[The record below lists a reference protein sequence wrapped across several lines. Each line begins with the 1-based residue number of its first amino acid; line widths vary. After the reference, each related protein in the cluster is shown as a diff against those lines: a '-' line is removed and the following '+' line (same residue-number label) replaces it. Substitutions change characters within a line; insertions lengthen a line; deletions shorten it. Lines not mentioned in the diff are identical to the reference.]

1 MNAPEQRIV
10 NYLEG
15 VGYSSDTIVAYLESS
30 ANAGRLNFSEGEF
43 FHLDFAV
50 CERPDGTRYGTAGE
64 CDPEKG
70 KPVADS
76 DSGKPGESKA
86 DAKKK
91 KKEEEKKK
99 EQTPED
105 MKQDKMTKQAKSQGS
120 DPSNN
125 RKVVIDGK
133 EYGWAKKGEK
143 WILVEW
149 GSVAGVK
156 KVGPK
161 QAPAKPATEKS
172 TRKTGTR
179 RSSSR
184 SLEIQNQLD
193 KLQSSIQEIQS
204 RI

>member
-1 MNAPEQRIV
+1 MNAPEQRVV

-76 DSGKPGESKA
+76 DSKKPGESKA
-86 DAKKK
+86 DTDKK

-99 EQTPED
+99 EQTPD
-105 MKQDKMTKQAKSQGS
+105 GIKQDKMTKQAKSQGS

-133 EYGWAKKGEK
+133 EYGWAKKGDK
-143 WILVEW
+143 WIMVPW

-161 QAPAKPATEKS
+161 QPAKPATAKS

-179 RSSSR
+179 GSSSR

>member
-15 VGYSSDTIVAYLESS
+15 VGYSSNTIIAYLESS
-30 ANAGRLNFSEGEF
+30 ANAGRFTFSEGEF

-64 CDPEKG
+64 CDPKTG

-76 DSGKPGESKA
+76 DSKKPGESKA
-86 DAKKK
+86 DADKK

-125 RKVVIDGK
+125 RKVMIDGK
-133 EYGWAKKGEK
+133 EYGWAKKGGK
-143 WILVEW
+143 WIMVPW
-149 GSVAGVK
+149 GSVAGIK

-161 QAPAKPATEKS
+161 QPPAKPTTAKS
-172 TRKTGTR
+172 RKKTGTR
-179 RSSSR
+179 RSSNR
-184 SLEIQNQLD
+184 SSEIQSQLD